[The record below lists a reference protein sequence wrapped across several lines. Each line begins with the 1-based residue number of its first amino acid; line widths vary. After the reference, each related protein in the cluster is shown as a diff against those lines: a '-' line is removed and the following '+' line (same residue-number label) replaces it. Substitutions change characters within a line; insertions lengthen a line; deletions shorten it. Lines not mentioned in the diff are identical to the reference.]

1 MITTHGVYQIS
12 TLPDDVL
19 VRILYLVPT
28 EQAVLT
34 SLLSKRWKFLWTSIP
49 ILDFDYARFSELF
62 DDLTL
67 DDDDDKKRRFLDFV
81 EHVFFLHE
89 HEPLQNLRLAFEII
103 RIAMR
108 SNCLAIDL
116 ELSDPMFYPEDNVFS
131 HTDQGFTSVN
141 VVKLRCVKLQKESVY
156 DLVSKCPRL
165 EELHLIRCQIPSS
178 FFELNAPESN
188 LKCLV
193 LQYCVGNEGLLFEH
207 ASIHIPTLLQ
217 FKYKGSFQSGYLSI
231 YNSEN
236 VIEAELGI
244 FRILHNEHQLLCKL
258 LKGLQNVKSLTLFSH
273 NLEVLNINGG
283 ISLPTPFNNLKHL
296 AVRLGEVDKEL
307 LGLVCLLRS
316 SPCLETL
323 SVSVDFPT
331 YTVPKNEL
339 LSAVYNVDEE
349 TVQQLH
355 LLPLECVAHLMKIK
369 IKNFQG
375 LKVEMEFV
383 KLFLRSSLC
392 LKEMVICMSSRY
404 RLLKLDIGEERSNK
418 TLKKKKAKVIERLLA
433 YKRASPD
440 AQILLK

>member
-1 MITTHGVYQIS
+1 MANKTRKMITTHGVDQIS

-19 VRILYLVPT
+19 VRILSLVPT

-34 SLLSKRWKFLWTSIP
+34 SFLSKRWKFLWTSIP
-49 ILDFDYARFSELF
+49 VLDFDYVRFSAKF
-62 DDLTL
+62 DD
-67 DDDDDKKRRFLDFV
+67 DQKRRFLDFV
-81 EHVFFLHE
+81 EHVLFLHE
-89 HEPLQNLRLAFEII
+89 LEPLQNLRLAFEISEFDDYI
-103 RIAMR
+103 SKVSMLVRFAMR

-116 ELSDPMFYPEDNVFS
+116 ELSDPMRTLYPEDNEYTLPPCVFPHRS
-131 HTDQGFTSVN
+131 VSQLKLTCCKFVPSLYRGFTSVN
-141 VVKLRCVKLQKESVY
+141 VVKLTHVELQKDSVY
-156 DLVSKCPRL
+156 DLVSKCPCL
-165 EELHLIRCQIPSS
+165 KELHLIRCQIPSS

-193 LQYCVGNEGLLFEH
+193 LQYCVGNEGLPFEH

-217 FKYKGSFQSGYLSI
+217 FKYKGSFRSGYLSI

-236 VIEAELGI
+236 VIEAELE
-244 FRILHNEHQLLCKL
+244 ILRSLRNEHQLLCKL
-258 LKGLQNVKSLTLFSH
+258 LKGLQNVKSLTLFSYI
-273 NLEVLNINGG
+273 LE
-283 ISLPTPFNNLKHL
+283 
-296 AVRLGEVDKEL
+296 
-307 LGLVCLLRS
+307 
-316 SPCLETL
+316 
-323 SVSVDFPT
+323 
-331 YTVPKNEL
+331 VPKNEM

-349 TVQQLH
+349 TVQKLH
-355 LLPLECVAHLMKIK
+355 LLPPECVAHLMKIK

-404 RLLKLDIGEERSNK
+404 RLLMLNIGEEHSKK

-433 YKRASPD
+433 YKRVSPD